1 MCQEDNLNLQEPP
14 SSGSAVGESKDKVGQ
29 ESGQDLH
36 SENAETTEV
45 KVLDDMNTPMEVLL
59 QRFKTFESPF
69 RLSFIRGHPNC
80 SIVQLFFLHFK
91 NGVEATMW
99 LCLFPCN
106 LMSLL

>member
-14 SSGSAVGESKDKVGQ
+14 SSGSAVGESKDKIEQ

-59 QRFKTFESPF
+59 QRFKTFESPMIQNPSN
-69 RLSFIRGHPNC
+69 LPHNATPPPSFLDWNRRN
-80 SIVQLFFLHFK
+80 FEAMK
-91 NGVEATMW
+91 NDLDFTLW
-99 LCLFPCN
+99 L
-106 LMSLL
+106 